1 MKRLFYRVFQWWF
14 HRSPF
19 EGVLDPKVVKRILI
33 LRYDAIG
40 DMIVTVPMIDYLR
53 DLCPQA
59 HIDVVT
65 SPSNSQIVEHES
77 AIHNRY
83 VFDRTFVGFLRLFG
97 EMRQRDYDL
106 VFSLVINKTTL
117 AGLLSNVLGGRASVI
132 VSFEH
137 PERRTLYQTWFNVQ
151 VPHERGKD
159 VMTLMQLHL
168 VESVFGARVDAS
180 KYPLRLSLMSAHHE
194 FAKQSISWMTGR
206 RVVLNISAGNAYR
219 MWSEPRNVELIRHLM
234 HQQEPHTVAIIGYGE
249 RHEMAKRIA
258 AHFPERVKAI
268 PVGRFLDTA
277 ACLLHCDVL
286 ITPDTSMV
294 HAASALGTPVL
305 VMFTRKATF
314 INEWMPYGVPFEY
327 VITKGR
333 DDLEKIEPAEVM
345 QVLDRLFLNISATA
359 L

>member
-14 HRSPF
+14 RRSPF
-19 EGVLDPKVVKRILI
+19 EGALDPKVVKRILI

-40 DMIVTVPMIDYLR
+40 DMIVTIPMIDYLR

-83 VFDRTFVGFLRLFG
+83 VFDRTFVGFLRLFR

-137 PERRTLYQTWFNVQ
+137 PERRKLYQTWFNVQ
-151 VPHERGKD
+151 VPYERGKD
-159 VMTLMQLHL
+159 IMTLMQLHL
-168 VESVFGARVDAS
+168 VESVLGARVDAS

-234 HQQEPHTVAIIGYGE
+234 YQQEPHTVAIIGYGPAGATLANLLGPYGLSVLVLE
-249 RHEMAKRIA
+249 REAEIYPLPRAIHFDGDPERCRISRRAGQNRLIKQLIDGDIVNKRGVIA
-258 AHFPERVKAI
+258 ADRTLEYECMRAKI
-268 PVGRFLDTA
+268 GR
-277 ACLLHCDVL
+277 CEWRCRISYV
-286 ITPDTSMV
+286 
-294 HAASALGTPVL
+294 
-305 VMFTRKATF
+305 TRSR
-314 INEWMPYGVPFEY
+314 G
-327 VITKGR
+327 
-333 DDLEKIEPAEVM
+333 
-345 QVLDRLFLNISATA
+345 
-359 L
+359 